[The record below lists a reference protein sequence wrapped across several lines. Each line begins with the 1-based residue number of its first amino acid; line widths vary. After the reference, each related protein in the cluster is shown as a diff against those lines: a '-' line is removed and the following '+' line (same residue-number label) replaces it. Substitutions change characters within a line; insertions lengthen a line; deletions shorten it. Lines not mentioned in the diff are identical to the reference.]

1 VGGGLRVYKVVDVLK
16 LYFGKEMVKESVYL
30 SDWIQYL
37 IAQKSHAY
45 SLLGGLIALSLGIIT
60 LMIWYIDKS
69 NYLGAMLS
77 FILIIFIAGCIFQ
90 LLKNSKSKLNR
101 PKILLEKIMRN
112 PNKIKVDDIRKEW
125 YEEEGKMKKEANRVI
140 WDSLAEATKYM
151 IPSIFAGLFVIS
163 LTGQTVIDV
172 LSFPNWLM
180 ILCLFLLLVILLWIV
195 IFIFNSGK
203 QHSEK

>member
-1 VGGGLRVYKVVDVLK
+1 MGGGLRVYKVVDVLK